1 MKSSFVLSSKNL
13 VGACAIGALVACG
26 GGGGSTVT
34 PAAPIVAAAPQLSAD
49 QAIYENLN
57 LLPSASYSV
66 IWSLPDAGIPATNG
80 ANYLYSSNA
89 SLALSPL
96 TNGPQ
101 AAPNSAAQSLATTL
115 SVPAIAPVRY
125 LIGGKILATAVPT
138 KAVVSYL
145 ASAVKVDTLAS
156 DGVTTVQSQVRSGF
170 SSTPLTGLVK
180 AAPADFAQYYHAL
193 YFNPSLLNST
203 ATWAPDAAYVKY
215 TATNSGDVYQ
225 VLDFSAATFGT
236 TPTPVA
242 TGTTIAALIASGG
255 IASASDAVTYNLANG
270 SVSVINGITTYV
282 ATAARPNIATNAFR
296 TYYELNGNVYTG
308 QFIKDGTVI
317 GGSSYSTTTAGVT
330 TFTFSPKVQYRLNK
344 AANAGLQSAVTF

>member
-1 MKSSFVLSSKNL
+1 MKSSFVLSSKNI

-34 PAAPIVAAAPQLSAD
+34 PAAPQLTAD
-49 QAIYENLN
+49 QVIYENLN
-57 LLPSASYSV
+57 LAPSASYTV
-66 IWSLPDAGIPATNG
+66 NWFLPDAGIPVTNG
-80 ANYLYSSNA
+80 QYFLHSSNA

-101 AAPNSAAQSLATTL
+101 AVSNSAAQSLATTL
-115 SVPAIAPVRY
+115 LVPAIGSIRY
-125 LIGGKILATAVPT
+125 LVGGKILVTAVPT
-138 KAVVSYL
+138 KAIVSYQ
-145 ASAVKVDTLAS
+145 ASGVKVDTLAT

-170 SSTPLTGLVK
+170 SSTSLNGLVK

-225 VLDFSAATFGT
+225 VLDFSGATLGT
-236 TPTPVA
+236 SPTPVA

-255 IASASDAVTYNLANG
+255 IASASDAVTYTLANG
-270 SVSVINGITTYV
+270 SVSVMNGVNTYV
-282 ATAARPNIATNAFR
+282 ATAARPNVATKAFR

-308 QFIKDGTVI
+308 QLIKDGTVL

-330 TFTFSPKVQYRLNK
+330 TVTFSPKVQYRLNK